1 MFEKGDMRKSPT
13 LAPFLWFPLLKLCY
27 LHTHSFFTN
36 SNNPQ
41 VEEANFV
48 ASRTNKFHEQS
59 SAVEIA
65 VIVNDVVNRPPRFL
79 QAT

>member
-1 MFEKGDMRKSPT
+1 MLPSYAQFSLS
-13 LAPFLWFPLLKLCY
+13 LAIQIIPDD
-27 LHTHSFFTN
+27 
-36 SNNPQ
+36 PQ

-48 ASRTNKFHEQS
+48 ASRTNKFDDQS
-59 SAVEIA
+59 SSVEIA